1 MGAPVVQSVT
11 HGNHT
16 FFPDLTDKETEA
28 ERSSFFSGAYKVER
42 GRNPLETNDKK
53 EGLDVKNPKEHI
65 SDPTEDSLEK
75 PHANDLVGRKRTPQ
89 KSLLS
94 LAEDWRAIHANK
106 QNKQKRTK
114 GRIESLTMKHVL
126 YWRTEKETH

>member
-1 MGAPVVQSVT
+1 MGAPVVQSVM
-11 HGNHT
+11 HGTYT
-16 FFPDLTDKETEA
+16 FFPYFTDKATEA
-28 ERSSFFSGAYKVER
+28 ERSSFFSGKYKVER

-106 QNKQKRTK
+106 QNKQRNKRK
-114 GRIESLTMKHVL
+114 N
-126 YWRTEKETH
+126 

>member
-1 MGAPVVQSVT
+1 MVQLVM
-11 HGNHT
+11 HGT
-16 FFPDLTDKETEA
+16 YIFLPYFTDKETEA
-28 ERSSFFSGAYKVER
+28 ERISFFSGAYKVER

-106 QNKQKRTK
+106 QNKQRNKRK
-114 GRIESLTMKHVL
+114 N
-126 YWRTEKETH
+126 

>member
-1 MGAPVVQSVT
+1 MVQSVT

-16 FFPDLTDKETEA
+16 LFPDLTGKETEA

-65 SDPTEDSLEK
+65 SDPSEDSLEK
-75 PHANDLVGRKRTPQ
+75 AHADDLLGMKRTPQ

-106 QNKQKRTK
+106 QNKQRNKRK
-114 GRIESLTMKHVL
+114 N
-126 YWRTEKETH
+126 

>member
-1 MGAPVVQSVT
+1 MVQSVM
-11 HGNHT
+11 HGTYT
-16 FFPDLTDKETEA
+16 FLPYFTDKATEA
-28 ERSSFFSGAYKVER
+28 ERSSFFSGKYKLER

-65 SDPTEDSLEK
+65 SDPSEDSLEK
-75 PHANDLVGRKRTPQ
+75 AHADDLLGMKRTPQ

-94 LAEDWRAIHANK
+94 LAEEWRAIHANK
-106 QNKQKRTK
+106 QNNQKRTK